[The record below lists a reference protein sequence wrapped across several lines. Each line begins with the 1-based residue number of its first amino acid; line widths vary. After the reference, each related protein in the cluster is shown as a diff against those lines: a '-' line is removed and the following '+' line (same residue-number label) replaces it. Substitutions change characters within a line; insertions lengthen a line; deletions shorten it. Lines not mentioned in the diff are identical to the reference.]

1 MPKSKI
7 LFRADSSSDI
17 GIGHV
22 MRNLVLASLFPKS
35 EITFASLDL
44 AGNINHK
51 IKQDG
56 HNLKI
61 LKSHSKE
68 DLVKLVNKLECDLLI
83 IDHYEIDKDYES
95 YIKKNTK
102 VSIMCMDDTY
112 KKHSCDILLNHNI
125 YADEKRYKN
134 LVPKECKLL
143 CGSRYTLLRAEFHKE
158 IKKLRHKNSKKT
170 KKIFLSMGGTDHS
183 NINIK
188 ILKTLKK
195 FKNIEVNLVTTSA
208 NKNLNSLKRYVKN
221 QKWINLHIDSK
232 KIAKLMRQSDFA
244 IVSPSVS
251 VNEVHFM
258 KLPFIA
264 IKTAANQTEMYKYLK
279 RKNHPV
285 LKSFNKKEL
294 EIKVS
299 TLLKSFKHA

>member
-7 LFRADSSSDI
+7 LFRADSSSKL
-17 GIGHV
+17 GIGHI

-68 DLVKLVNKLECDLLI
+68 NLARLVNKLECDLLI

-95 YIKKNTK
+95 YIKKNTR
-102 VSIMCMDDTY
+102 VSIMSIDDTY
-112 KKHSCDILLNHNI
+112 EQHSCDILLNHNI

-134 LVPKECKLL
+134 LVPKECTLL
-143 CGSRYTLLRAEFHKE
+143 CGSKYTLLRVEFHKE
-158 IKKLRHKNSKKT
+158 VKKLKQKNSKKI
-170 KKIFLSMGGTDHS
+170 KKIFLAMGGTDHS

-208 NKNLNSLKRYVKN
+208 NKNLKSLKQYIKN
-221 QKWINLHIDSK
+221 QKCLKLHIDSK

-244 IVSPSVS
+244 IISPSVS

-264 IKTAANQTEMYKYLK
+264 IKTADNQNEMYKYLK
-279 RKNHPV
+279 RKKHLV
-285 LKSFNKKEL
+285 LKSFNNKEL
-294 EIKVS
+294 EKKVS
-299 TLLKSFKHA
+299 TLLKSLKYA